1 MRLSP
6 PSWPATSKP
15 SHGSTAHCASRA
27 NAVHTLCHSY
37 SATARQLKTP
47 EAQPRPA
54 RPNPTA
60 RSPAAAA
67 RRLRHANREPR
78 ASCPTAPMADD
89 AQRAK
94 WEQYYAAD
102 PRAAPW
108 DTHSVSSQLRSYLS
122 DCPARGAAAATEPPA
137 PAAASTPPERDAA
150 AGSGRGS
157 SSGGG
162 GGGCG
167 DGGGAPGPGLHICA
181 LCAPLK
187 PEPRPSAGSGGD
199 GGSGGGRRGGVR
211 ALELCCGTGAS
222 LAFMRGLGFSV
233 VGVDL
238 VEAACEVAAER
249 LAAVAG
255 APVAVQ
261 PVEAVAEAL
270 RSWDADDDAAAA
282 AAAAAEG
289 GLRREG
295 TAGACVACGDLFGAG
310 LPRGF
315 FDFAY
320 DCQGLH
326 AMPPAL
332 RPAYEAVLRD
342 ALRVGGLALLLV
354 GRAEEDEEEEQSEGQ
369 EDSGRMEVDAP
380 AAPQA
385 PSPAVDAAA
394 AAAAAAATGCRE
406 GGNGARG
413 SQGGDSGSGSGC
425 EGGGGGVPAGRGG
438 TDPRVGGPSASSSRG
453 PSLMTRQ
460 ELRALFGVDSSTVG
474 QGSMVG
480 EESAVGRESMV
491 GEERGRY
498 WEWCWCR
505 PTRFDSTSVYAR
517 LPRPPPAWCLLVRR
531 R

>member
-1 MRLSP
+1 
-6 PSWPATSKP
+6 
-15 SHGSTAHCASRA
+15 
-27 NAVHTLCHSY
+27 
-37 SATARQLKTP
+37 
-47 EAQPRPA
+47 
-54 RPNPTA
+54 
-60 RSPAAAA
+60 
-67 RRLRHANREPR
+67 
-78 ASCPTAPMADD
+78 MADD

-108 DTHSVSSQLRSYLS
+108 DTHSVSSQLRSFLS

-162 GGGCG
+162 GCG

-187 PEPRPSAGSGGD
+187 PELRPSAGSGGD

-255 APVAVQ
+255 SPVAVQ

-282 AAAAAEG
+282 AAAAGTAGPRAAPEPGYEPQTATSPRPGSRVAAPAAG
-289 GLRREG
+289 GLRREE

-369 EDSGRMEVDAP
+369 EDSGRMEGDAA

-394 AAAAAAATGCRE
+394 AAAAAAANCSRE
-406 GGNGARG
+406 GGNGACG
-413 SQGGDSGSGSGC
+413 SQGVDSGSGSGC

-460 ELRALFGVDSSTVG
+460 ELRALFGVDSS
-474 QGSMVG
+474 
-480 EESAVGRESMV
+480 AVGRESMV